1 MAVSV
6 TREVDAVSVDP
17 VGRAFS
23 NKNNPGKVPRKIHKA
38 EREKLKRDHLNEL
51 FVELGNALELTE
63 PARQNNGK
71 ATILGDTT
79 RLLREMLAQVDS
91 LRKEN
96 AALLSES
103 HYVTVEKDELKDE
116 KEVLEAEVERLQN
129 ELKKR
134 MQSDPSKWTSAS
146 DSTHPLSQH
155 VTPTLHQYTQHPQTQ
170 PSVVGPVFIIPLSR
184 DPAETHTDMQN
195 PVITPKPPSLV
206 TKPQARYPTP
216 SDSWPP
222 LQLLVSQ
229 ARVSLEGQASGV
241 GVSAST
247 NVSRRG

>member
-17 VGRAFS
+17 VGRVFS
-23 NKNNPGKVPRKIHKA
+23 NKKNPGKVSRKIHKA
-38 EREKLKRDHLNEL
+38 EREKLKRDHLNKL

-71 ATILGDTT
+71 ATMLGDTT
-79 RLLREMLAQVDS
+79 RLLREMLAQ
-91 LRKEN
+91 
-96 AALLSES
+96 
-103 HYVTVEKDELKDE
+103 VTVEKDELKDE
-116 KEVLEAEVERLQN
+116 KEVLEAEVERLRN

-134 MQSDPSKWTSAS
+134 MQSDPSKWTSGS

-155 VTPTLHQYTQHPQTQ
+155 VTPILHQHPQTQ

-184 DPAETHTDMQN
+184 DPAQTHTDMQS
-195 PVITPKPPSLV
+195 PVITPKPPSHV
-206 TKPQARYPTP
+206 TKPRARYPTP

-229 ARVSLEGQASGV
+229 ARVSREGQASGV
-241 GVSAST
+241 SAST
-247 NVSRRG
+247 SMSRRG